1 MKTVAEIATTLFAVS
16 IASCADPLDDGATEP
31 TSTTTSALTSC
42 PKLVDATTSEFWSTD
57 NGAADLWPT
66 GCGITTTNV
75 FIRKGADID
84 GGAAFLASVVWN
96 DSVVGHVY
104 WIPVG
109 SLGLDFHTTLVQTH
123 SARTNNQPTFSYGE
137 GGGPDGG
144 NPLSPG
150 HPHVDGYLLDPTFVA
165 DLKGF
170 STRLT
175 TTLQTATID
184 LDPKQASVSAQK

>member
-1 MKTVAEIATTLFAVS
+1 MKTVAVFATTLFALS
-16 IASCADPLDDGATEP
+16 IASCADPIGDGATEP
-31 TSTTTSALTSC
+31 TSTTTEAATSC
-42 PKLVDATTSEFWSTD
+42 KLVDATTSEFWSTS
-57 NGAADLWPT
+57 NGAAELWPA
-66 GCGITTTNV
+66 GCGITSTNV
-75 FIRKGADID
+75 FIRKAVDLDGAP
-84 GGAAFLASVVWN
+84 AFLASVVWN

-109 SLGLDFHTTLVQTH
+109 SLGLDFHETLAETRG
-123 SARTNNQPTFSYGE
+123 ARTNNQPTFSYGE

-150 HPHVDGYLLDPTFVA
+150 HPHVDGYLLDPTFIA

-175 TTLQTATID
+175 TTLTGATTD
-184 LDPKQASVSAQK
+184 LDAKVSASARQ